1 MAYTIKKTL
10 KNTVKKPEDLYQ
22 QQKNNFKKSV
32 FSWLIVE
39 HQLMYKKF
47 VRKNFSTCESLVCV
61 CEEDVGR
68 TIREMCDD
76 HVL

>member
-1 MAYTIKKTL
+1 MAYRRTSTD
-10 KNTVKKPEDLYQ
+10 V
-22 QQKNNFKKSV
+22 QK
-32 FSWLIVE
+32 
-39 HQLMYKKF
+39 